1 MADCSRLNCYPL
13 DYTTPH
19 VCPSSAHGPNPAPT
33 TPPVWLLLCSARDP
47 MNLGST
53 VRTAHYLGVERL
65 LLAGPRPAL
74 SCIVSKASAG
84 ALEMTPVWAVK
95 HPLNLVQVGVSHSR
109 SVQWE
114 LDTES
119 AGQAGRRLDCA
130 GSRPPWQAPGTRGR
144 R

>member
-84 ALEMTPVWAVK
+84 ALELTPVWAVK

-119 AGQAGRRLDCA
+119 AG
-130 GSRPPWQAPGTRGR
+130 
-144 R
+144 